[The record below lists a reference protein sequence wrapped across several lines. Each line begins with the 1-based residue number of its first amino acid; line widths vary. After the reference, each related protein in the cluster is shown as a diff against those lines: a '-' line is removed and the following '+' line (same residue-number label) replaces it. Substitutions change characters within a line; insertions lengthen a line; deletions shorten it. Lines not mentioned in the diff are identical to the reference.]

1 MVRSM
6 LREHPARRE
15 IVGEMHLRRWPLIGP
30 GMRIVQIV
38 RLADPDEEAEEQS
51 ALLARLAIDRGGCEA
66 GRRHVS
72 ATLLERVKLTWER
85 HSEAST
91 LSLFVDAGAGEL
103 DAAVEWVEGLPGAA
117 VRATKIWI
125 VADEPEAAAVIA
137 QMPFD
142 PLQLVSCTIG
152 DGARI
157 WSDFRI
163 RDDGYGCLVVAANGL
178 APSDVTRAV
187 QRLQELG
194 NYRNLALL
202 GLPVAREAWP
212 RLDEA
217 ENALRNLGDELART
231 DVRDDELLER
241 LCRVSLGLAALAAAT
256 GYRMSATA
264 AYAQLVEE
272 RLTELRPEPIA
283 GYPSL
288 FDFTQRRL
296 LPAVRTC
303 STFAGRE
310 RELTRRTA
318 HVTSLLRTRIETRI
332 ENQNARMLGALNRSA
347 KMQLRLQDLVEGLSV
362 VAISYYSVSL
372 LRLFLAELGA
382 RAPSRFSH
390 PIKAAA
396 VPIVIGLVFVGL
408 RHLRRRALRELSVGP
423 GSDDSSRSW
432 PRLTEATV
440 SMRSF
445 L

>member
-1 MVRSM
+1 M

-15 IVGEMHLRRWPLIGP
+15 IVGEMHLRRWPLVGP
-30 GMRIVQIV
+30 GMRLVQIV
-38 RLADPDEEAEEQS
+38 RLADPGEEAEEQS
-51 ALLARLAIDRGGCEA
+51 ALFARVAVDRGSCEA
-66 GRRHVS
+66 GRRHFS
-72 ATLLERVKLTWER
+72 ATLPDRVKLTWER

-91 LSLFVDAGAGEL
+91 LSLFADKSAGEL
-103 DAAVEWVEGLPGAA
+103 EVAVDWAEGLPGEA

-125 VADEPEAAAVIA
+125 VADEHEAASVIA
-137 QMPFD
+137 RLAFD
-142 PLQLVSCTIG
+142 PLQLVSCTISG
-152 DGARI
+152 GARI

-163 RDDGYGCLVVAANGL
+163 RDDRYGCLVVAANGL
-178 APSDVTRAV
+178 SPGDLTRAV

-217 ENALRNLGDELART
+217 ESDLRKLGDELART

-241 LCRVSLGLAALAAAT
+241 LCRVSLGLAALAGAT

-264 AYAQLVEE
+264 AYAQLVDE
-272 RLTELRPEPIA
+272 RLTELRAEPIT
-283 GYPSL
+283 GFPSL
-288 FDFTQRRL
+288 FDFTQRRF

-303 STFAGRE
+303 SAFARRE

-318 HVTSLLRTRIETRI
+318 HMTSLLRTRIETRI

-347 KMQLRLQDLVEGLSV
+347 TMQLRLQHLVEGLSV

-372 LRLFLAELGA
+372 LRVFLAEVGA
-382 RAPSRFSH
+382 RVPSQFAH
-390 PIKAAA
+390 PIKVAA

-408 RHLRRRALRELSVGP
+408 RHLRRRALREPSEGP
-423 GSDDSSRSW
+423 GPANTSQPW
-432 PRLTEATV
+432 PSLTEATV
-440 SMRSF
+440 SIRSF

>member
-1 MVRSM
+1 MRSM

-15 IVGEMHLRRWPLIGP
+15 IVGEMHLRRWPLVGP
-30 GMRIVQIV
+30 GMRLIQIV
-38 RLADPDEEAEEQS
+38 RLANPDEEAEEQS
-51 ALLARLAIDRGGCEA
+51 ALFARVAVDGGSCEA
-66 GRRHVS
+66 GSRHFS
-72 ATLLERVKLTWER
+72 ATLSEGVRLTWER

-91 LSLFVDAGAGEL
+91 LSLFADEGAGEL
-103 DAAVEWVEGLPGAA
+103 DAAAEWAESLPGEA

-125 VADEPEAAAVIA
+125 VADEHEAADVIA
-137 QMPFD
+137 QLAFD

-152 DGARI
+152 EGACI

-163 RDDGYGCLVVAANGL
+163 RDDRYGCLVVAANGL
-178 APSDVTRAV
+178 APGDLTRSV

-202 GLPVAREAWP
+202 GLPLAREAWP
-212 RLDEA
+212 RLDRA
-217 ENALRNLGDELART
+217 EGDLRSLGDELART

-272 RLTELRPEPIA
+272 RLTELRPKPIA

-303 STFAGRE
+303 STFAARE
-310 RELTRRTA
+310 RELTLRTA
-318 HVTSLLRTRIETRI
+318 HMTSLLRTRIETRI

-347 KMQLRLQDLVEGLSV
+347 NMQLRLQHLVEGLSV

-372 LRLFLAELGA
+372 LRVFLAEVGA
-382 RAPSRFSH
+382 GAPGRLAH
-390 PIKAAA
+390 PLKAAA

-408 RHLRRRALRELSVGP
+408 RHLRRRALREPADGP
-423 GSDDSSRSW
+423 GPTGTSRPW
-432 PRLTEATV
+432 PSLTEATV

>member
-1 MVRSM
+1 M

-15 IVGEMHLRRWPLIGP
+15 IVGEMHLRRWPLVGP
-30 GMRIVQIV
+30 GMRLVQFV

-51 ALLARLAIDRGGCEA
+51 ALFARLAADRGSFEA
-66 GRRHVS
+66 GRRHFS
-72 ATLLERVKLTWER
+72 ATLPDGVRLTWER

-91 LSLFVDAGAGEL
+91 LSLFADEAVGEF
-103 DAAVEWVEGLPGAA
+103 DAAVAWAEGLPGAVA
-117 VRATKIWI
+117 RATKIWI
-125 VADEPEAAAVIA
+125 TSNEHEAAALIA
-137 QMPFD
+137 QLSSD
-142 PLQLVSCTIG
+142 PLQLVSCTISG
-152 DGARI
+152 GARI

-163 RDDGYGCLVVAANGL
+163 RDDGYGCLIVAANGL
-178 APSDVTRAV
+178 SPGDLTRAI

-202 GLPVAREAWP
+202 GLPVARESWP

-217 ENALRNLGDELART
+217 ESDLRSLGDELART

-241 LCRVSLGLAALAAAT
+241 LCRVSLSLAALAAAT

-272 RLTELRPEPIA
+272 RLTELRVQPIA

-288 FDFTQRRL
+288 FDFTQRRF

-303 STFAGRE
+303 SAFARRE

-318 HVTSLLRTRIETRI
+318 HMTALLRTRIETRI

-347 KMQLRLQDLVEGLSV
+347 TMQLRLQHLVEGLSV

-372 LRLFLAELGA
+372 LRFFLAEVGF
-382 RAPSRFSH
+382 RASSQFVH
-390 PIKAAA
+390 PVKIAA
-396 VPIVIGLVFVGL
+396 VPIVVGLVFFGL
-408 RHLRRRALRELSVGP
+408 RHLRRRALREPSEDPGP
-423 GSDDSSRSW
+423 ADTSRPW
-432 PRLTEATV
+432 PSLAEATV

>member
-1 MVRSM
+1 
-6 LREHPARRE
+6 
-15 IVGEMHLRRWPLIGP
+15 
-30 GMRIVQIV
+30 
-38 RLADPDEEAEEQS
+38 
-51 ALLARLAIDRGGCEA
+51 
-66 GRRHVS
+66 
-72 ATLLERVKLTWER
+72 
-85 HSEAST
+85 
-91 LSLFVDAGAGEL
+91 
-103 DAAVEWVEGLPGAA
+103 
-117 VRATKIWI
+117 
-125 VADEPEAAAVIA
+125 
-137 QMPFD
+137 
-142 PLQLVSCTIG
+142 
-152 DGARI
+152 
-157 WSDFRI
+157 
-163 RDDGYGCLVVAANGL
+163 
-178 APSDVTRAV
+178 
-187 QRLQELG
+187 LQELG

-202 GLPVAREAWP
+202 GLPVARESWP
-212 RLDEA
+212 RLDET
-217 ENALRNLGDELART
+217 ESDLRKLGDELART
-231 DVRDDELLER
+231 NVRDDELLDR

-272 RLTELRPEPIA
+272 RLTELRAQPIA

-303 STFAGRE
+303 SAFARRE

-347 KMQLRLQDLVEGLSV
+347 NMQLRLQHLVEGLSV

-372 LRLFLAELGA
+372 LRVFLAELGTA
-382 RAPSRFSH
+382 AGRLAY

-408 RHLRRRALRELSVGP
+408 RHLRRRALREPSGGP
-423 GSDDSSRSW
+423 GPADTSRSW
-432 PRLTEATV
+432 PSLTEATV

>member
-1 MVRSM
+1 M

-15 IVGEMHLRRWPLIGP
+15 IVGEMHLRRWPLVGP
-30 GMRIVQIV
+30 GMRLVQIV
-38 RLADPDEEAEEQS
+38 RLANPDEEAEEQS
-51 ALLARLAIDRGGCEA
+51 ALFARLAADRGSCEA
-66 GRRHVS
+66 GRRHFS
-72 ATLLERVKLTWER
+72 ATLSERVKLTWER
-85 HSEAST
+85 HNEAST
-91 LSLFVDAGAGEL
+91 LSLFADEGAFEL
-103 DAAVEWVEGLPGAA
+103 EAAVAWAEGLPGAA

-125 VADEPEAAAVIA
+125 VADEHDAADLIDRL
-137 QMPFD
+137 QFD
-142 PLQLVSCTIG
+142 SLQLVSCTISG
-152 DGARI
+152 GARI

-163 RDDGYGCLVVAANGL
+163 RDDGYGCLIVAANGL
-178 APSDVTRAV
+178 SSGDLTRAV

-202 GLPVAREAWP
+202 GLPVARESWP

-217 ENALRNLGDELART
+217 ERDLRSLGDELART

-241 LCRVSLGLAALAAAT
+241 LCRVSLSLAALAAAT

-264 AYAQLVEE
+264 AYAQLTEE
-272 RLTELRPEPIA
+272 RLTELRAQPIA

-288 FDFTQRRL
+288 FDFTQRRF

-303 STFAGRE
+303 SAFARRE

-318 HVTSLLRTRIETRI
+318 HMTALLRTRIETRI

-347 KMQLRLQDLVEGLSV
+347 TMQLRLQHLVEGLSV

-372 LRLFLAELGA
+372 LRFFLAEVGA
-382 RAPSRFSH
+382 RAPSQFAHS
-390 PIKAAA
+390 IKAAA

-408 RHLRRRALRELSVGP
+408 RHLRRRALREPPHGP
-423 GSDDSSRSW
+423 ADTSR
-432 PRLTEATV
+432 PRPFLTEATV

>member
-1 MVRSM
+1 VRSM
-6 LREHPARRE
+6 LCEHPARRE
-15 IVGEMHLRRWPLIGP
+15 IVGEMHLRRWPLVGP
-30 GMRIVQIV
+30 GMRLVQIV
-38 RLADPDEEAEEQS
+38 RLATPDEEAEEQS
-51 ALLARLAIDRGGCEA
+51 ALFARVAVDRGSCEA
-66 GRRHVS
+66 GRRHFS
-72 ATLLERVKLTWER
+72 AILSEQVRLTWER

-91 LSLFVDAGAGEL
+91 LSLFADEGAGEL
-103 DAAVEWVEGLPGAA
+103 EAAVEWAEGLPGEA

-125 VADEPEAAAVIA
+125 VADEHEAAGVIA
-137 QMPFD
+137 QLAFD

-178 APSDVTRAV
+178 AQGDLTRAV

-212 RLDEA
+212 RLDQA
-217 ENALRNLGDELART
+217 ESDLRNLGDELART

-272 RLTELRPEPIA
+272 RLAQLRPEPIA

-303 STFAGRE
+303 STFAARE

-318 HVTSLLRTRIETRI
+318 HMTSLLRTRIETRI

-347 KMQLRLQDLVEGLSV
+347 KMQLRLQHLVEGLSV

-372 LRLFLAELGA
+372 LRLFLAEIGA
-382 RAPSRFSH
+382 GAPGRLAH

-396 VPIVIGLVFVGL
+396 VPIVIGLVFFGL
-408 RHLRRRALRELSVGP
+408 RFLRRRALREAEDGLGP
-423 GSDDSSRSW
+423 AGTSRPW
-432 PRLTEATV
+432 PSLTESTV

>member
-1 MVRSM
+1 MARPM

-15 IVGEMHLRRWPLIGP
+15 IVGEMHLRRWPLVGP
-30 GMRIVQIV
+30 GMRLVQIV
-38 RLADPDEEAEEQS
+38 RLVDPDEEAEEQT
-51 ALLARLAIDRGGCEA
+51 ALFARLAIDRGSCDA
-66 GRRHVS
+66 GSRHFS
-72 ATLLERVKLTWER
+72 ATLSERVKLTWER

-91 LSLFVDAGAGEL
+91 LSLFADDGAGEI
-103 DAAVEWVEGLPGAA
+103 DAAVEWAESLPGAA

-137 QMPFD
+137 QLPFD

-152 DGARI
+152 GGARI

-178 APSDVTRAV
+178 APGDLTRAV

-202 GLPVAREAWP
+202 GLPVAREAWA

-217 ENALRNLGDELART
+217 ESDLRSLGDELART

-241 LCRVSLGLAALAAAT
+241 LCRVSLGLAAFAAAT

-303 STFAGRE
+303 SAFARRE
-310 RELTRRTA
+310 RELTRRAA

-332 ENQNARMLGALNRSA
+332 ENQNARVLGALNRSA
-347 KMQLRLQDLVEGLSV
+347 NMQLRLQHLVEGLSV

-372 LRLFLAELGA
+372 LRFFLVELGA
-382 RAPSRFSH
+382 RALSRFAH

-396 VPIVIGLVFVGL
+396 VPIVVGLVFVGL
-408 RHLRRRALRELSVGP
+408 RHLRRRALREPSVGP
-423 GSDDSSRSW
+423 SSAEPSRPW
-432 PRLTEATV
+432 PCLTEATV
-440 SMRSF
+440 SMRRF
-445 L
+445 F

>member
-1 MVRSM
+1 MRSM

-15 IVGEMHLRRWPLIGP
+15 IVGEMHLRRWPLVGP

-51 ALLARLAIDRGGCEA
+51 ALFARLAVDRGSCEA
-66 GRRHVS
+66 GRRHFS
-72 ATLLERVKLTWER
+72 ATVSEGVKLTWER

-91 LSLFVDAGAGEL
+91 LSLFADEGAGEL
-103 DAAVEWVEGLPGAA
+103 DAAVEWAEALPGAA
-117 VRATKIWI
+117 VRATKICI
-125 VADEPEAAAVIA
+125 VASESEAAAVIA
-137 QMPFD
+137 QLPFD
-142 PLQLVSCTIG
+142 PLQLVSCRIG

-178 APSDVTRAV
+178 APGDLTRAV

-202 GLPVAREAWP
+202 GLPIARESWP

-217 ENALRNLGDELART
+217 ESDLRNLGDELART

-241 LCRVSLGLAALAAAT
+241 LCRVSLGLAALAGAT

-272 RLTELRPEPIA
+272 RLTELRPEPIG

-303 STFAGRE
+303 SAFDRRE

-347 KMQLRLQDLVEGLSV
+347 NMQLRLQHLMEGLSV

-372 LRLFLAELGA
+372 LRFFLAEVGT
-382 RAPSRFSH
+382 REPGRFVY

-408 RHLRRRALRELSVGP
+408 RHLRRRALR
-423 GSDDSSRSW
+423 DSSDGPAPADTSRPW
-432 PRLTEATV
+432 PNLTEATV
-440 SMRSF
+440 SVRNF

>member
-1 MVRSM
+1 MRSM

-15 IVGEMHLRRWPLIGP
+15 IVGEMHLRRWPLVHP
-30 GMRIVQIV
+30 GMRLVQIV
-38 RLADPDEEAEEQS
+38 RLADPAEEAEEQS
-51 ALLARLAIDRGGCEA
+51 ALFARVAVGRGSCEA
-66 GRRHVS
+66 GRRHFS
-72 ATLLERVKLTWER
+72 AALSERVKLTWER

-91 LSLFVDAGAGEL
+91 LSLFADEGPGEL
-103 DAAVEWVEGLPGAA
+103 EASVEWAEGLPGEV

-125 VADEPEAAAVIA
+125 VADEHEAAAQIA
-137 QMPFD
+137 QLSFD

-178 APSDVTRAV
+178 GQGDLTRAV

-212 RLDEA
+212 RLDKA
-217 ENALRNLGDELART
+217 EDDLRSLGDELART

-272 RLTELRPEPIA
+272 RLAELRPEPIA

-288 FDFTQRRL
+288 FDFTQRRF

-332 ENQNARMLGALNRSA
+332 ENQNARMLGALNHSA
-347 KMQLRLQDLVEGLSV
+347 KMQLRLQHLVEGFSV
-362 VAISYYSVSL
+362 VAVSYYTVSL
-372 LRLFLAELGA
+372 LRLFLAEVGA
-382 RAPSRFSH
+382 RAPSRFAH
-390 PIKAAA
+390 PIKVAA
-396 VPIVIGLVFVGL
+396 VPIVIGLVFIGL
-408 RHLRRRALRELSVGP
+408 RHLRRRALREPPVGP
-423 GSDDSSRSW
+423 SPADTSRES
-432 PRLTEATV
+432 PRVTIGI
-440 SMRSF
+440 
-445 L
+445 

>member
-1 MVRSM
+1 MF
-6 LREHPARRE
+6 REHPARRE
-15 IVGEMHLRRWPLIGP
+15 IVGEMHLRRWPLVGP
-30 GMRIVQIV
+30 GMRLVQIV
-38 RLADPDEEAEEQS
+38 RLAAPDDEAEEQS
-51 ALLARLAIDRGGCEA
+51 ALFARVAVDGGSCEA
-66 GRRHVS
+66 GRRHFS
-72 ATLLERVKLTWER
+72 ATLSQRIKLTWER

-91 LSLFVDAGAGEL
+91 LSLFADEGAGEF
-103 DAAVEWVEGLPGAA
+103 DAAMAWAEGLPGAA

-125 VADEPEAAAVIA
+125 VSNEHEAASLIA
-137 QMPFD
+137 QLPSD
-142 PLQLVSCTIG
+142 PLQLVSCKISG
-152 DGARI
+152 GARI

-178 APSDVTRAV
+178 SPSDLTRAV

-202 GLPVAREAWP
+202 GLPVARESWP
-212 RLDEA
+212 RLDKA
-217 ENALRNLGDELART
+217 EDDLRSLGDELART

-272 RLTELRPEPIA
+272 RLTELRAQPIA

-303 STFAGRE
+303 SAFARRE

-347 KMQLRLQDLVEGLSV
+347 NMQLRLQHLVEGLSV

-372 LRLFLAELGA
+372 LRVFLAELGTGA
-382 RAPSRFSH
+382 AGRLVHS
-390 PIKAAA
+390 IKAAG
-396 VPIVIGLVFVGL
+396 VPIVIGLVFIGL
-408 RHLRRRALRELSVGP
+408 RHLRRRALREPSDGP
-423 GSDDSSRSW
+423 SPADTSQAW
-432 PRLTEATV
+432 PSLTEATV